1 LIIPRR
7 IGNLDYTLC
16 AGPDFPLIHM
26 QVRTR
31 LNGAQ
36 LWSNG
41 RFEIG
46 MRDCDPAKAN
56 VRFPPEADGEFAA
69 MGK

>member
-1 LIIPRR
+1 
-7 IGNLDYTLC
+7 
-16 AGPDFPLIHM
+16 M